1 MSAVMSP
8 VAVLVLALCLQA
20 ASVHAALPG
29 QVALPEAVVSH
40 VQPLAGGMRPLGG
53 GEMRWFGFKVYDAAL
68 WVPTGAGWSE
78 DGMFALAIRYARDIE
93 GERLVDTSIDEMR
106 RMGFADEARLATWRE
121 MLARALPS
129 VAAGET
135 LVGLRLPG
143 AGARFW
149 HEGQATAAFADPD
162 LARAFF
168 AIWLY
173 HRTREPGLRE
183 RLLGSTGAAK

>member
-1 MSAVMSP
+1 MP
-8 VAVLVLALCLQA
+8 VIAIVLLGFWLQVGPA
-20 ASVHAALPG
+20 RAALPG
-29 QVALPEAVVSH
+29 HVPLPEAVTAH
-40 VQPLAGGMRPLGG
+40 VQAVTGAMRPLGS

-68 WVPTGAGWSE
+68 WVPAGAAWSE
-78 DGMFALAIRYARDIE
+78 DTAFALAIRYARDIE

-106 RMGFADEARLATWRE
+106 RMGFADETRLARWRE

-135 LVGLRLPG
+135 LVGLRQPG

-149 HEGQATAAFADPD
+149 HEGKPTAALTDPD

-168 AIWLY
+168 AIWLDR
-173 HRTREPGLRE
+173 RTREPGLRE
-183 RLLGSTGAAK
+183 RLLGSTGAAE